1 MGDTVEG
8 DADSEQAFLR
18 AMELRRAGKGDE
30 ALRELEGI
38 RRREPRYPEP
48 HLEIGRILYEREQWE
63 EAEAEVRE
71 AIRLLELGGQWLD
84 EIPEGAM
91 QAMCWSLLGEV
102 LKERAATDEVVFGDP
117 EGFHALIRESRAA
130 FERAAQLDP
139 DDLASRLS
147 ADELAEGG
155 AGENG
160 EGGDGE
166 GGDGE
171 DGGPGGE
178 MVH

>member
-1 MGDTVEG
+1 MADAEVG
-8 DADSEQAFLR
+8 DADSERAFMR

-71 AIRLLELGGQWLD
+71 AIRLLDLGGQWLD

-155 AGENG
+155 GPGE
-160 EGGDGE
+160 
-166 GGDGE
+166 DGE
-171 DGGPGGE
+171 DGEDGSGGE
-178 MVH
+178 VVH